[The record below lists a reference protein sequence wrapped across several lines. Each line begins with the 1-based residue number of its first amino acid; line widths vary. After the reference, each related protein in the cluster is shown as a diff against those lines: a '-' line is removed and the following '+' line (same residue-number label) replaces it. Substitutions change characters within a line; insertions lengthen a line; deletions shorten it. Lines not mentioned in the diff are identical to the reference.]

1 VKVRLVQV
9 AGMKFEGV
17 TEDGAR
23 TVVHVPAKG
32 EAKEGPSPFEHLV
45 IGLAGCTAAD
55 VVSILEKQHQPLKRL
70 EIEVDYERAK
80 EHPRRLVSASLHFIA
95 HGEGLDPGKLK
106 RAIDLSQE
114 KYCSVS
120 ATVRGGGAVL
130 TCDQRIVVE

>member
-1 VKVRLVQV
+1 
-9 AGMKFEGV
+9 MKFEGV

-55 VVSILEKQHQPLKRL
+55 VVSILEKQREPLDRL
-70 EIEVDYERAK
+70 EIEVEYERAK
-80 EHPRRLVSASLHFIA
+80 DNPKRLVSARLHFVA
-95 HGEGLDPGKLK
+95 RGRGLNPDKLQ

-130 TCDQRIVVE
+130 TCDQRIVAE